1 MKNKT
6 LVIVVKGIVI
16 IVLFIIIF
24 FCLYRLFFIYEDRKN
39 QKDEYDKI
47 IDISEIKD
55 DKSEEQVNKIN
66 FKELSII
73 NPDIVGWLTI
83 EGTNINYPIVQTD
96 NNTYYLKHSFE
107 KKYSNYGAIYMD
119 ATADKNFNSLNTFIY
134 GHNTSNGTMFGELKK
149 FMKQSFYDEHKNIF
163 IYTKDK
169 NYKLEVFSVHIDTAS
184 SKSYQMN
191 FATMD
196 SYKKYIDLMQDYSV
210 IKTNVDINYETD
222 KIVSLYSCSHERGNS
237 KLDRYFIHGKIQEV
251 GGI

>member
-16 IVLFIIIF
+16 IVLFVIIF

-163 IYTKDK
+163 IYT
-169 NYKLEVFSVHIDTAS
+169 NSTKLA
-184 SKSYQMN
+184 
-191 FATMD
+191 
-196 SYKKYIDLMQDYSV
+196 
-210 IKTNVDINYETD
+210 
-222 KIVSLYSCSHERGNS
+222 KI
-237 KLDRYFIHGKIQEV
+237 
-251 GGI
+251 